1 MTNTPVQQASTTP
14 DLYEALV
21 ARDLLYEALVALLGG
36 EYRRPINIDRP
47 VIRSSR

>member
-1 MTNTPVQQASTTP
+1 MTNITPAKTTP
-14 DLYEALV
+14 DLYDALV

-47 VIRSSR
+47 VIRYSR